1 MRFLDPACGC
11 GNFLIISYRELRLLE
26 LEILKKLL
34 YGGTSQRR
42 LNSDKISIIRV
53 ENFYGIEISDSA
65 VNIAKIAMWF
75 VEHQMNLKFD
85 SIEYHE
91 DNLPL
96 QSEASIIKANAL
108 RIDWKDVLTPNND
121 VYVLG
126 NPPFAGKSKQSDEQK
141 KDMEIVF
148 GNSDDKFEGFK
159 NLDYVA
165 AWYKKALDYIKN
177 TEIEV
182 A

>member
-1 MRFLDPACGC
+1 MKFLDPACGC

-96 QSEASIIKANAL
+96 QSEANIIKDNAL
-108 RIDWKDVLTPNND
+108 RIDWKDVLTPNNN

-141 KDMEIVF
+141 KTWKLYLEIRMI
-148 GNSDDKFEGFK
+148 
-159 NLDYVA
+159 NL
-165 AWYKKALDYIKN
+165 KGLKI
-177 TEIEV
+177 
-182 A
+182 